1 MVRYATA
8 GCIQPNPNHGRIG
21 RPTFCLPYPTT
32 APSGGGKDARWSMSV
47 DLSAPPVRL
56 ANKLLV
62 ALLRA
67 ENETFLAAFWPQ
79 CLFVRSAGLR
89 DLAQA
94 GCMPALLQGATAMR
108 RVAFQMPSHWFWS
121 DGGKRTKHRNNIPLP
136 EQRSLVAWPSHL
148 NAKWARTMD
157 GACPWSSQ
165 LSFSRWV
172 ESRADQ
178 AWSATDKCRRS
189 LSFGLGCGKH
199 WHLGANGHV

>member
-1 MVRYATA
+1 MGVPWLAPGSWFSSLVAPNNCGLRGVVHSRMVRYATA

-67 ENETFLAAFWPQ
+67 ENETLAAFWPQ
-79 CLFVRSAGLR
+79 CLFVRTSAGLR

-121 DGGKRTKHRNNIPLP
+121 DGGKRTKHRITFLC
-136 EQRSLVAWPSHL
+136 QSSVRSSH
-148 NAKWARTMD
+148 
-157 GACPWSSQ
+157 
-165 LSFSRWV
+165 
-172 ESRADQ
+172 
-178 AWSATDKCRRS
+178 
-189 LSFGLGCGKH
+189 
-199 WHLGANGHV
+199 GHRI